1 MAVDRGISG
10 YSAIE
15 AMSVIGVTIRVMP
28 RWHTMPR
35 REERQSVDGKDNE
48 LNAVLV

>member
-1 MAVDRGISG
+1 MSG
-10 YSAIE
+10 YSIYNE
-15 AMSVIGVTIRVMP
+15 PGVLVMP
-28 RWHTMPR
+28 GWHTMPR